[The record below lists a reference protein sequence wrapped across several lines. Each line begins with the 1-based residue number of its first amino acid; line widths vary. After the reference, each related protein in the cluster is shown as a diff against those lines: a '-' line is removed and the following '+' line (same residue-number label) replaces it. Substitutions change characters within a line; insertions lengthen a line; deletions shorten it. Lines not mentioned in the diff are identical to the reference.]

1 MENCRAWLM
10 RRLRHGKGVAFGS
23 AAAGPCVAVLLVLGL
38 ARASLGDPTQFNL
51 NTAQSSLKLTGH
63 VTGPLGP
70 APLQAQASGSDTA
83 TYSGTILATLGAA
96 DIQFPGGSNVTSNN
110 FVGPA
115 LTPDNPANY
124 GMKAT
129 IFLVGTAN
137 ATVINLVF
145 DLGSGDLAVAADG
158 TFSANTGTSATVT
171 SGVIDYTGPSPIS
184 SGSSSLAGSMASN
197 QSSTFGTLAIVGQ
210 TQTLTIPISATIP
223 FTAINPNDSSATF
236 TGKLV
241 ATRTLT
247 TPAVAYWR
255 GDLDASWSTI
265 QPTAATN
272 WRKDAAGA
280 NETLGLPGATTD
292 VFFTTSGG
300 GSNLSTVLGAN
311 YSIKGLTFTSDAI
324 SPVSIGGA
332 NTLMLGADGVTSQS
346 GAAAAAINCPVVLG
360 TSQAWT
366 ANSSNPLT
374 VAGSVSQGSNTLTKS
389 GAGVVVLSGAQ
400 SFGNNSAVN
409 VNGGTL
415 RYNAS
420 GNAAS
425 VGSAVSVHVTA
436 GAEMELAN
444 SGSALSDGTHVAN
457 VTNDSQLPAG
467 GLLVSGTNQRVGRI
481 QGAGNVVVAAGG
493 SLIADSI
500 QQNSLVI
507 GGSGGIHALVTIAP
521 SDAAGNPLV
530 ESASAPGATSS
541 LLASE
546 VSGADGPFGAGF
558 ASASGLPGLADSATS
573 VTDSQFIQFGSATAV
588 SPSAV
593 PEPSGLLLI
602 AIGLATLTAV
612 VSAKRVASRPSAT
625 SAGRPAV

>member
-1 MENCRAWLM
+1 MENYRPSFM
-10 RRLRHGKGVAFGS
+10 RRLRFGNRVPCGT
-23 AAAGPCVAVLLVLGL
+23 AATGQCVAVLLVLGF
-38 ARASLGDPTQFNL
+38 ARASLGDPTQFTL
-51 NTAQSSLKLTGH
+51 NAAQSSLKLTGQ
-63 VTGPLGP
+63 VAGPLGP
-70 APLQAQASGSDTA
+70 VALKPQVTGSDTA
-83 TYSGTILATLGAA
+83 TYTGFLSANLSAGG
-96 DIQFPGGSNVTSNN
+96 IQFPGGSSVAANN
-110 FVGPA
+110 FVGSA

-129 IFLVGTAN
+129 IIISTAN

-145 DLGSGDLAVAADG
+145 DLGSGALAVAPDG
-158 TFSANTGTSATVT
+158 TFPANMGTSATVT
-171 SGVIDYTGPSPIS
+171 SGIIDYVAPPPYGNGTD
-184 SGSSSLAGSMASN
+184 SLAGSTASN
-197 QSSTFGTLAIVGQ
+197 QAAASATLSIVGQ
-210 TQTLTIPISATIP
+210 TQTLTIPINATIP
-223 FTAINPNDSSATF
+223 FTAINTNDSTAVF

-241 ATRTLT
+241 ATNTLT

-332 NTLMLGADGVTSQS
+332 STLTIGADGVTSQS

-374 VAGSVSQGSNTLTKS
+374 VAGSLSLGSNTLTKS

-400 SFGNNSAVN
+400 SFGDNSAVN
-409 VNGGTL
+409 VNGGAL
-415 RYNAS
+415 RYNTT

-425 VGSAVSVHVTA
+425 VGSAVSVHVSA
-436 GAEMELAN
+436 GAEVELAN

-530 ESASAPGATSS
+530 DSASAPCATSS

-546 VSGADGPFGAGF
+546 VSGADGPFAAGF

>member
-1 MENCRAWLM
+1 MENYRPWFM
-10 RRLRHGKGVAFGS
+10 RRLRTGNRVAFGT
-23 AAAGPCVAVLLVLGL
+23 AAAGRCVAVLLVLGL
-38 ARASLGDPTQFNL
+38 ARASLGDPTQFTL
-51 NTAQSSLKLTGH
+51 NTAQSTLKLSGRVGT
-63 VTGPLGP
+63 PLGTTV
-70 APLQAQASGSDTA
+70 AMQAQVTGSDTA
-83 TYSGTILATLGAA
+83 TYTGFLLANLSAGG
-96 DIQFPGGSNVTSNN
+96 IQFPGGSNVAANN
-110 FVGPA
+110 FIGPT

-129 IFLVGTAN
+129 ILFTTAN

-145 DLGSGDLAVAADG
+145 DLGSGALAVAPDG
-158 TFSANTGTSATVT
+158 TFPANMGTTATVT
-171 SGVIDYTGPSPIS
+171 SGVIDYATASGPG
-184 SGSSSLAGSMASN
+184 SGSLADSTASN
-197 QSSTFGTLAIVGQ
+197 QATTSATLAIVGQ
-210 TQTLTIPISATIP
+210 TQTLTIPINATIP
-223 FTAINPNDSSATF
+223 FTASNPNDSTAVF

-241 ATRTLT
+241 ATNTLT
-247 TPAVAYWR
+247 TPATAYWR
-255 GDLDASWSTI
+255 GDLDTSWSTI

-300 GSNLSTVLGAN
+300 GSNLTTVLGAN

-324 SPVSIGGA
+324 SSVSIGGA
-332 NTLMLGADGVTSQS
+332 NTLTLGADGVTSQS
-346 GAAAAAINCPVVLG
+346 GAAAATINCPVVLG
-360 TSQAWT
+360 TSQNWT

-374 VAGSVSQGSNTLTKS
+374 VVGSLSLGNATLTKS

-415 RYNAS
+415 RYNATA
-420 GNAAS
+420 NAAS
-425 VGSAVSVHVTA
+425 VGSAVSVRVTA
-436 GAEMELAN
+436 GAEVELAN

-481 QGAGNVVVAAGG
+481 QGAGNVVVAAGA

-530 ESASAPGATSS
+530 ESASAPGATSKS
-541 LLASE
+541 IAGG
-546 VSGADGPFGAGF
+546 VSGADGPFAAGLGN
-558 ASASGLPGLADSATS
+558 ATNLLGLADSATS
-573 VTDSQFIQFGSATAV
+573 LGDSQFMQLGSPTAV
-588 SPSAV
+588 SPFAV
-593 PEPSGLLLI
+593 PEPSGLLLM
-602 AIGLATLTAV
+602 AIGLAMLTAV
-612 VSAKRVASRPSAT
+612 IRAKRVASRPFAT